1 MDAPRCGD
9 CARSAAAAPDA
20 GRMQCP
26 APFAMHLLRDHRG
39 KPSTTRVAA
48 LACALTA
55 CAAVLL
61 LMFGHGQ
68 TPDLGCS

>member
-1 MDAPRCGD
+1 
-9 CARSAAAAPDA
+9 
-20 GRMQCP
+20 
-26 APFAMHLLRDHRG
+26 MHLLRDHRG